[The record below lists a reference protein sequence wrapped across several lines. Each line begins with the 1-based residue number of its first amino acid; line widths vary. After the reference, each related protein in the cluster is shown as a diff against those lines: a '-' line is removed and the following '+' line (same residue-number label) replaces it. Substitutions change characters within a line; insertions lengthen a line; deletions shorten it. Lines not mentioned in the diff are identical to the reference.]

1 MSEHDQKQDKTGEI
15 ATDVKLDDFLPYLLN
30 RIVNRLNMN
39 LAEDLKGIGVTVQQY
54 RVLAVLMAGEGRSV
68 NELSVYT
75 VIEQST
81 LSKLLDRMEQAGLI
95 HRKSDA
101 SDGRV
106 VNITITDEGTA
117 CFAKAMPLALGHY
130 RTAIQGVDEEEH
142 ELLTRTLHKI
152 LNNVRISPF
161 P

>member
-1 MSEHDQKQDKTGEI
+1 MTDKKQYDTGEI
-15 ATDVKLDDFLPYLLN
+15 SADVRLDDFLPYLLN

-39 LAEDLKGIGVTVQQY
+39 LAEDLKGIGVSVPQY

-81 LSKLLDRMEQAGLI
+81 LSKLLDRMEKAGLI

-101 SDGRV
+101 NDGRV
-106 VNITITDEGTA
+106 VNIYITEAGRD
-117 CFAKAMPLALGHY
+117 CFDKVLPLAMGNY
-130 RTAIQGVDEEEH
+130 FTAISGIDEEEH